1 VDQAD
6 RKLRQARATE
16 LAPALADQG
25 VVGVATSFVDNAG
38 ISRVK
43 TAPVAK
49 FPDLAAWGAGF
60 STAFDY
66 FRADDWVAAPAS
78 GAGPVGDQRI
88 LPDLD
93 RVVVLAG
100 QPGWAWSPG
109 ERYEQDGTPHARDSR
124 LLLRRL
130 VDDWADH
137 GVTFRSGI
145 EIEWVISAGDGDEF
159 TPAASGPA
167 YGLGRLATA
176 SEYCRDLLEVLAAQ
190 GISVAQLHPEYAP
203 GQFELSMAAES
214 PVDAADT
221 SVLVR
226 ATVRA
231 VGLRHGFRTS
241 FSPKVDP
248 AGVGNGGHLH
258 VSPWRDGA
266 NLMAGGSGA
275 YGMTPEGAA
284 FAGGVLAHL
293 PALLALGAPSV
304 ASYLRLVPQHWAGA
318 YACWGLENREA
329 ALRLVTGSEGSQP
342 WAANL
347 EVKCVDLHANPY
359 LLLAGV
365 LAAGSDPTPLPEPV
379 DVDPAALDAAELAQR
394 GVDRLPTSLRGSLD
408 AFLADRVLGGAFGA
422 PLVDSIAAVRESEL
436 EALGSSSPDEVAHAS
451 RWTH

>member
-1 VDQAD
+1 MDQAD
-6 RKLRQARATE
+6 RKFREARATE
-16 LAPALADQG
+16 MAPALADDG

-43 TAPVAK
+43 TVPVAR
-49 FPDLAAWGAGF
+49 FPELAAWGAGF

-88 LPDLD
+88 IPDLD

-100 QPGWAWSPG
+100 QSGWAWAPG
-109 ERYEQDGTPHARDSR
+109 ERYQQDGTPHPHDSR
-124 LLLRRL
+124 LLLRRI
-130 VDDWADH
+130 VDDWAEQ
-137 GVTFRSGI
+137 GVTFRAGI
-145 EIEWVISAGDGDEF
+145 EIEWVISAGDGDTF

-167 YGLGRLATA
+167 YGLGRLTA
-176 SEYCRDLLEVLAAQ
+176 VSEYCRDLLEVLAAQ
-190 GISVAQLHPEYAP
+190 GVSVAQLHPEYAP

-214 PVDAADT
+214 PVAAADT

-231 VGLRHGFRTS
+231 IGIRHGFRTS
-241 FSPKVDP
+241 FSPKVDS

-258 VSPWRDGA
+258 VSPWRDGV
-266 NLMAGGSGA
+266 NLMSGGDGP
-275 YGMTPEGAA
+275 YGVTPEGES

-304 ASYLRLVPQHWAGA
+304 VSYLRLVPQHWAGA

-329 ALRLVTGSEGSQP
+329 ALRLVTGSAGSQG

-347 EVKCVDLHANPY
+347 EIKCVDLHANPY

-365 LAAGSDPTPLPEPV
+365 LAAGADATPLPDPV
-379 DVDPAALDAAELAQR
+379 EVDPAALGEAELARR
-394 GVDRLPTSLRGSLD
+394 GVARLPTSLRESLE
-408 AFLADRVLGGAFGA
+408 AFLADRVLGEAFGA
-422 PLVDSIAAVRESEL
+422 PLVESIAAVRESEL
-436 EALGSSSPDEVAHAS
+436 EALGAASPDEVADAS
-451 RWTH
+451 RWAH